1 MEYHFLANHT
11 DHRSPSRKDPKIIK
25 KFGGKAGW
33 FRGGTSSL
41 RRHIA
46 SAHYPEYHK
55 VCEEKELTEQKEA
68 IPKWKKIELAKKAA
82 QASNPKTQTQ
92 STLDGIVRTA
102 NVPTVFSKDGIT
114 DAVVKFIVCDDQ
126 VSPRCYT
133 LCSTHSPDAHP
144 PRYQAINVANKPA
157 FTNCLVAMR
166 PKTTREEL
174 PSAWTCRKVITNSFV
189 DYLEQLCIDIA
200 AAPGEVS
207 TDWDLWTREQTG
219 DPYFGMLGQ
228 WFDVSDLGWT
238 FRAGVLAFNVI
249 SGQHSGENLGRYY
262 VKFLDRVGITSKSH
276 CKVSYTSNV
285 YRLIYSH
292 ILL

>member
-68 IPKWKKIELAKKAA
+68 IPKWKKLELEKKAA
-82 QASNPKTQTQ
+82 RASNPKTQ

-102 NVPTVFSKDGIT
+102 NVPTAFSKDGII

-126 VSPRCYT
+126 VSPHPT
-133 LCSTHSPDAHP
+133 LRSTLSLDAHP
-144 PRYQAINVANKPA
+144 S
-157 FTNCLVAMR
+157 C
-166 PKTTREEL
+166 
-174 PSAWTCRKVITNSFV
+174 
-189 DYLEQLCIDIA
+189 
-200 AAPGEVS
+200 
-207 TDWDLWTREQTG
+207 
-219 DPYFGMLGQ
+219 
-228 WFDVSDLGWT
+228 
-238 FRAGVLAFNVI
+238 
-249 SGQHSGENLGRYY
+249 
-262 VKFLDRVGITSKSH
+262 
-276 CKVSYTSNV
+276 
-285 YRLIYSH
+285 
-292 ILL
+292 